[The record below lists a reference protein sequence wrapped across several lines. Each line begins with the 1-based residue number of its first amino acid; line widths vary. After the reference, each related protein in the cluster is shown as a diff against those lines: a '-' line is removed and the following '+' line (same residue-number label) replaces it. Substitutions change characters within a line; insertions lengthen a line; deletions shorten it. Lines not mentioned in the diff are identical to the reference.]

1 MLNKVKGLFD
11 EKMLKKPE
19 IKQKGTCGKCGQGEV
34 RYKIKNSDKAA
45 CSLEC
50 YKLLVAV

>member
-11 EKMLKKPE
+11 EEMLKKPE

-34 RYKIKNSDKAA
+34 KYKIKNCDKAA